1 MNAHNESDILAA
13 LEQSPQVREAVAAML
28 AALGEAWGMDI
39 GDEHDTLEI
48 EFSNLQKALDC
59 ESAIDAANKVLDH
72 WIMKE
77 SEDA

>member
-13 LEQSPQVREAVAAML
+13 LERSAKVREAVAAML
-28 AALGEAWGMDI
+28 AALGEAWEYGYFYT
-39 GDEHDTLEI
+39 DTLEVRFASRQQAN
-48 EFSNLQKALDC
+48 EC
-59 ESAIDAANKVLDH
+59 EKSMYAANKVLDR